1 MKTTVQENEC
11 GENPSLQLLLNEL
24 MTEIPGLLSGNMII
38 VENEISAE
46 LRMNADRKTIL
57 PLISELLKSVVI
69 NARNTCIS
77 ITAEKYQD
85 VLTLHVKDWNNY
97 NGYALSFSMLSVSR
111 HARLLG
117 GEVNIDG
124 VQKREAT
131 ISLSFPD
138 TPGTKNRCMDAFA

>member
-1 MKTTVQENEC
+1 
-11 GENPSLQLLLNEL
+11 
-24 MTEIPGLLSGNMII
+24 MTEMPGLLSGNMII

-57 PLISELLKSVVI
+57 PLISELLKSVVL

-77 ITAEKYQD
+77 ITAEKYKD
-85 VLTLHVKDWNNY
+85 VLTLRVKDWNNY

-131 ISLSFPD
+131 VSLSFPD
-138 TPGTKNRCMDAFA
+138 TPGRKNYLMDAFA

>member
-1 MKTTVQENEC
+1 
-11 GENPSLQLLLNEL
+11 

-85 VLTLHVKDWNNY
+85 VLTLRVKDWNNY

-111 HARLLG
+111 HARLIG

-131 ISLSFPD
+131 VSLSFPD
-138 TPGTKNRCMDAFA
+138 TPGIKNRCMDAFA